1 MTTLKTAVIPT
12 TLALLLLIFG
22 VVLALQ
28 GAGEDSARLLIRIT
42 AATSLLL
49 FSLAFSASSLNQLLD
64 DGRWHTLLQARR
76 RIGIAF
82 AISHSFHLVA
92 IVALV
97 QIAYDGDFSQLGDV
111 AGGAVV
117 YSFIYLMALSS
128 NDASVRLLGP
138 RQWKWLHKIGVYLIW
153 LALTGSYIANAM
165 DKGGLLYWVYS
176 ALCIGL
182 LLLRITA
189 FWRTR
194 AQT

>member
-1 MTTLKTAVIPT
+1 MTTLKTAVIPS

-28 GAGEDSARLLIRIT
+28 GATEDSARLLIRIT

-49 FSLAFSASSLNQLLD
+49 FGLAFSASSLNQLLAAS
-64 DGRWHTLLQARR
+64 RWRTLLLARR
-76 RIGIAF
+76 RTGIAF
-82 AISHSFHLVA
+82 AISHSFHLAA

-97 QIAYDGDFSQLGDV
+97 QIAYNGDFSQLGDV

-117 YSFIYLMALSS
+117 YGFIYLMALTS
-128 NDASVRLLGP
+128 NNASVRLLGA
-138 RQWKWLHKIGVYLIW
+138 RQWKGLHKVGVYLIW
-153 LALTGSYIANAM
+153 LALTSSYIANAL
-165 DKGGLLYWVYS
+165 DKGGLLYWAYS
-176 ALCIGL
+176 ALCISL

-189 FWRTR
+189 FWRAR

>member
-1 MTTLKTAVIPT
+1 MTTLKTGVIPS

-28 GAGEDSARLLIRIT
+28 GVNEDSARLLIRIT

-49 FSLAFSASSLNQLLD
+49 FSMAFSASSLKLLLAD
-64 DGRWHTLLQARR
+64 SRWLTLLQARR
-76 RIGIAF
+76 RVGIAF

-117 YSFIYLMALSS
+117 YGFIYLMALTS
-128 NDASVRLLGP
+128 NNASVRLLGP
-138 RQWKWLHKIGVYLIW
+138 RQWKWLHKVGVYLIW
-153 LALTGSYIANAM
+153 LALTGSYIANAL
-165 DKGGLLYWVYS
+165 DKSGLLYWAYS

-189 FWRTR
+189 FWRRR
-194 AQT
+194 AQS

>member
-1 MTTLKTAVIPT
+1 MTTLKTAVIPST
-12 TLALLLLIFG
+12 FALLLLIFAM
-22 VVLALQ
+22 VLAVQ
-28 GAGEDSARLLIRIT
+28 GADEDSARLLIRIT
-42 AATSLLL
+42 AVSSLLL
-49 FSLAFSASSLNQLLD
+49 FSLAFSASSLNQLLAD
-64 DGRWHTLLQARR
+64 SRWRSLLRARR
-76 RIGIAF
+76 RLGIAF

-117 YSFIYLMALSS
+117 YAFIYLMALTS
-128 NDASVRLLGP
+128 NDASVRLLGA
-138 RQWKWLHKIGVYLIW
+138 RQWQWLHKTGVYLIW

-182 LLLRITA
+182 LLLRMIA
-189 FWRTR
+189 FWRRR
-194 AQT
+194 AHA